1 MKSKVLVVEDD
12 KDLNKAYCT
21 ILNHFGYQ
29 VESAFNGQEALKKSK
44 QFTPDIILLDLL
56 MPVMGG
62 LEFLKIFKK
71 DHKNKA
77 KVVIFTNLEDTPEIR
92 EANVLG
98 VQRCVIKSW
107 AVPQN
112 LNKLVSEA
120 LVGP

>member
-1 MKSKVLVVEDD
+1 MKSKVLIVEDD
-12 KDLNKAYCT
+12 KDLNRAYRL
-21 ILNHFGYQ
+21 ILNHFDYQ

-44 QFTPDIILLDLL
+44 QFAPDIILLDLL

-62 LEFLKIFKK
+62 LEFLKVFKK
-71 DHKNKA
+71 DPKNKA
-77 KVVIFTNLEDTPEIR
+77 KVVIFTNLEDAPEIR

-98 VQRCVIKSW
+98 VQNCVIKSW

-120 LVGP
+120 LAEP